1 MTSIILGLNQWK
13 CSILLR
19 VSSPNWRL
27 GSDEEASESG
37 DDGDSESSD
46 DDGGGGGQKGRQ
58 PKSLSKYEKKKRK
71 RIRKDL
77 KRMRRAQDDE
87 AGEGPSTS
95 AATVEERKQ
104 RAAAISAS
112 RILTDKDFSR
122 IDAAQVRKQVQ
133 GLKAS
138 KRQAIQ
144 MEESDGLVKRFV
156 SSSIPFFF

>member
-1 MTSIILGLNQWK
+1 MATGLEQ
-13 CSILLR
+13 
-19 VSSPNWRL
+19 
-27 GSDEEASESG
+27 
-37 DDGDSESSD
+37 DG
-46 DDGGGGGQKGRQ
+46 
-58 PKSLSKYEKKKRK
+58 PL
-71 RIRKDL
+71 DL
-77 KRMRRAQDDE
+77 
-87 AGEGPSTS
+87 
-95 AATVEERKQ
+95 TVDVLDLRKQ

-156 SSSIPFFF
+156 SSSIPFFSKKMCVGFDLKGFCPVFLTCFL